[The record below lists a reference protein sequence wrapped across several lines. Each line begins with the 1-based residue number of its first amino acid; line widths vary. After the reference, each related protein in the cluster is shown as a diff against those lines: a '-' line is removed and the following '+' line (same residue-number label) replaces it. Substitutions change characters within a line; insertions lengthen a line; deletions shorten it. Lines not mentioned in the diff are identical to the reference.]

1 MSNTTVAFNFGDNGT
16 VLGLLIFAICS
27 VVLIIVI
34 ATWRF
39 GCENEIPKRRVTPQ
53 ECKGD
58 IYRVSMY
65 MSRVHINLLDF
76 NQECFGLE
84 DKPKET
90 HVENNKI
97 MHLNLVKST

>member
-1 MSNTTVAFNFGDNGT
+1 
-16 VLGLLIFAICS
+16 
-27 VVLIIVI
+27 
-34 ATWRF
+34 
-39 GCENEIPKRRVTPQ
+39 
-53 ECKGD
+53 
-58 IYRVSMY
+58 

>member
-1 MSNTTVAFNFGDNGT
+1 MTTINTTEHIAKINNPNT
-16 VLGLLIFAICS
+16 VPLSPKLNATVVLLIFCNNRYRMFIYKYIS
-27 VVLIIVI
+27 
-34 ATWRF
+34 
-39 GCENEIPKRRVTPQ
+39 VTPQ

-84 DKPKET
+84 DKPNET
-90 HVENNKI
+90 HITK
-97 MHLNLVKST
+97 